1 MIPDTSLDFQNPD
14 FPYPAL
20 KYEDRRQEARLSLHE
35 PINVSLEN
43 AKLTVCAVLTNA
55 SLCGFQIRHHNSIS
69 LSQTFWLRRADGH
82 TLVRQVWEQ
91 HADGL
96 ATVGLLKEEVYLI
109 HRLRSGHAEA
119 IVQLISP
126 HTETLRKFAFSIL
139 RSHEDTQDVLQ
150 EVVVK
155 VLMHADQFH
164 PGRSFKAWLM
174 QITRNEAFKMLREF
188 RRHQDVVI
196 AGEEDEGDL
205 FHELNV
211 PRNSPADLVEC
222 REIQFAL
229 LEAVAALETKYRQVF
244 LLRHWLQLDMP
255 DVARQ
260 LGITVDNANTRLH
273 RAHQALRSPLAALF
287 RPRANVCAPREKT
300 SRGIGVSA

>member
-20 KYEDRRQEARLSLHE
+20 KYEDRRQEARLPLHE

-43 AKLTVCAVLTNA
+43 AKLTVCAVLTNT
-55 SLCGFQIRHHNSIS
+55 SLCGFQIRHHNSLS
-69 LSQTFWLRRADGH
+69 LSQTFWLCRADGH

-139 RSHEDTQDVLQ
+139 RSHEDTQDVL
-150 EVVVK
+150 
-155 VLMHADQFH
+155 
-164 PGRSFKAWLM
+164 
-174 QITRNEAFKMLREF
+174 
-188 RRHQDVVI
+188 
-196 AGEEDEGDL
+196 
-205 FHELNV
+205 
-211 PRNSPADLVEC
+211 
-222 REIQFAL
+222 
-229 LEAVAALETKYRQVF
+229 EAVAALETKYRQVF

-255 DVARQ
+255 DVARR

-300 SRGIGVSA
+300 S